1 MSKRVTTIVMAALCV
16 LAIAASVFALAP
28 MLLGDGASAAAAGG
42 GQDAATVLDAG
53 TPQASGNSTT
63 QGRDGEVD
71 AEDSSDNQNDA
82 TGTEDT
88 DGSGSSSGGSS
99 SGSVNGSGGGG
110 GGGTT
115 NPSNSPNNSA
125 SNNPSNS
132 NDNSTTTT
140 PPPAPAQ
147 PTCTLSIDAEVMGMG
162 YFMSARTVT
171 FTQGESVFDVL
182 QRECRNSGIPMEH
195 SFYPLYNS
203 VYVEGINNLYE
214 FDGGAQSGWMYSV
227 NGWYPNYG
235 CSVYTLNDGDV
246 IRWRYTKS
254 LGADIGGSSAV
265 TG

>member
-1 MSKRVTTIVMAALCV
+1 
-16 LAIAASVFALAP
+16 
-28 MLLGDGASAAAAGG
+28 
-42 GQDAATVLDAG
+42 
-53 TPQASGNSTT
+53 
-63 QGRDGEVD
+63 
-71 AEDSSDNQNDA
+71 
-82 TGTEDT
+82 
-88 DGSGSSSGGSS
+88 
-99 SGSVNGSGGGG
+99 
-110 GGGTT
+110 
-115 NPSNSPNNSA
+115 
-125 SNNPSNS
+125 
-132 NDNSTTTT
+132 
-140 PPPAPAQ
+140 
-147 PTCTLSIDAEVMGMG
+147 MGLG

-195 SFYPLYNS
+195 SSHPLYGS

-235 CSVYTLNDGDV
+235 CSVYILSDGDV